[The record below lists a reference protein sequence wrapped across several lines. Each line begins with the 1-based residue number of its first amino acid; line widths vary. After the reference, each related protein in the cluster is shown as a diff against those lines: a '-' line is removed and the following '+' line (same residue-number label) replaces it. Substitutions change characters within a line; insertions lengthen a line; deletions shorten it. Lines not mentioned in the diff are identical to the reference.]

1 MLNDLYLMSANPS
14 LEAATRRNFE
24 HHALTYTEM
33 AATEKRRNKNAR
45 TAGKRTN
52 ERAKGLLMT
61 LLEGVLRA

>member
-1 MLNDLYLMSANPS
+1 
-14 LEAATRRNFE
+14 
-24 HHALTYTEM
+24 M

-45 TAGKRTN
+45 PAGKRTN